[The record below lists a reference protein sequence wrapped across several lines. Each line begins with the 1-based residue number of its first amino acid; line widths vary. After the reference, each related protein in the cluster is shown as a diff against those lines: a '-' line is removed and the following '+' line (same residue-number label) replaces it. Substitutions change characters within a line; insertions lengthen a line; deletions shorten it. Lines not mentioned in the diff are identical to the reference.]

1 MEDRRASDNQGLAS
15 RWLNMSYVIA
25 APEMMASAATDLA
38 TIGSN
43 LSAVHTAAAAS
54 TAGLIPA
61 AADEV
66 STGIAHLFSQHAMD
80 FQAAAAQAA
89 VFHEQFTQHL
99 TAGASSYAGIEAVI
113 ARLLQSAGQ
122 SLQSLLPSPGS
133 FWGGLLTLFE
143 QQPIQFI
150 IGTLVYLPLEVLA
163 LIIFWPVLLLG
174 AILAGA

>member
-1 MEDRRASDNQGLAS
+1 
-15 RWLNMSYVIA
+15 MSYVIA

-54 TAGLIPA
+54 GAGLIPA